1 MDFAW
6 ETAVAGEVGKI
17 GSRFISN
24 GKTDLI
30 PTPVDLVPLILNYNK
45 LSVENVDLNDVKSE
59 ENEERSAKMDS
70 VYYYAVFRC
79 PLEEWRLDST

>member
-1 MDFAW
+1 M
-6 ETAVAGEVGKI
+6 
-17 GSRFISN
+17 
-24 GKTDLI
+24 
-30 PTPVDLVPLILNYNK
+30 VPLILSSDK

-79 PLEEWRLDST
+79 HLEE